1 MKNNKTLRLAQTEC
15 GAAATFP
22 AHQGRALSRQKS
34 PRRSPTRASCAALVN
49 ALFWKILVTRV
60 NSFLWQANLLSCAE
74 AQRSASATSDAL
86 QTPISGLPEIGAQMC
101 ASRASPTCVDRY
113 APVSR

>member
-1 MKNNKTLRLAQTEC
+1 MRSFGEC
-15 GAAATFP
+15 
-22 AHQGRALSRQKS
+22 
-34 PRRSPTRASCAALVN
+34 
-49 ALFWKILVTRV
+49 
-60 NSFLWQANLLSCAE
+60 SFLEDSRYASQLIFMASKPAFVSE